1 MGKAVTEVETES
13 EGTSEGHLPA
23 LLSEL
28 PPTVMMAS
36 IQLGMSAPGRHM
48 ENEQA
53 RQVLADGAVDLYH
66 QLAPADAAERLLA
79 MLAVSVGSASL
90 ECLRQ
95 AATTSPDYLERR
107 DLNRRHGL
115 KGAAVAAELI
125 KALDARRGNAVPR
138 TVTVRDVNV
147 EAGAQ
152 AIIGNVEAP
161 RRKDRLEPR
170 GAEVLAQADEP
181 ELEGDNG

>member
-1 MGKAVTEVETES
+1 
-13 EGTSEGHLPA
+13 
-23 LLSEL
+23 
-28 PPTVMMAS
+28 MA
-36 IQLGMSAPGRHM
+36 A
-48 ENEQA
+48 
-53 RQVLADGAVDLYH
+53 GAVDLYT
-66 QLAPADAAERLLA
+66 QLAPESAADAILS
-79 MLAVSVGSASL
+79 MLTVNVASVSL
-90 ECLRQ
+90 DCLMQ
-95 AATTSPDYLERR
+95 AASISPEYLAAR
-107 DLNRRHGL
+107 DLNVRYGF

-125 KALDARRGNAVPR
+125 KALDARRGNSVPR
-138 TVTVRDVNV
+138 NVTVRDVNV

>member
-1 MGKAVTEVETES
+1 
-13 EGTSEGHLPA
+13 
-23 LLSEL
+23 
-28 PPTVMMAS
+28 
-36 IQLGMSAPGRHM
+36 M

-53 RQVLADGAVDLYH
+53 RQVLAEGAVDLYH
-66 QLAPADAAERLLA
+66 QLAPADAAGRLLS

-107 DLNRRHGL
+107 DINLRHGL
-115 KGAAVAAELI
+115 KGAAVAAELL
-125 KALDARRGNAVPR
+125 KALDARRGNSVPR
-138 TVTVRDVNV
+138 NVMVRDVNV

-161 RRKDRLEPR
+161 RRKDNFEPG
-170 GAEVLAQADEP
+170 GAEPVAQCSDREI
-181 ELEGDNG
+181 